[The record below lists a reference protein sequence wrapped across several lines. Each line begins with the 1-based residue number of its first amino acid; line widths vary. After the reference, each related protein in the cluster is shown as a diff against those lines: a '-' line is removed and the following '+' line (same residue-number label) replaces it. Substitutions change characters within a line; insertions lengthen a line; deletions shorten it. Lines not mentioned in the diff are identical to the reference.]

1 MVSFAF
7 WGEIWSVFARST
19 QNCLRLWL
27 WSYLLSFQRLCYG
40 DIFSIEAV
48 HRDPPAVVKA
58 WCTCDVQHPI
68 GCVRRLHIVTC
79 KQNHTAT
86 FTTTQLT
93 QPHSHLQQS
102 ACLTRNSWAQIINS
116 FITADTDIV
125 GNNARINMLDWLY
138 IFFRK
143 LAFVKQCFRA
153 ACSPNTFIRQSHFNL
168 LLLFLVQQP

>member
-1 MVSFAF
+1 MWNVIWTCFKFHFINIYFQNVILYMVSFAF

-19 QNCLRLWL
+19 QDCLRLWL

-48 HRDPPAVVKA
+48 HRDPAAVVKA

-79 KQNHTAT
+79 MQNHTAT

-102 ACLTRNSWAQIINS
+102 ACLTRNSWGPNH
-116 FITADTDIV
+116 
-125 GNNARINMLDWLY
+125 
-138 IFFRK
+138 K
-143 LAFVKQCFRA
+143 LFHYSRHRHCWE
-153 ACSPNTFIRQSHFNL
+153 
-168 LLLFLVQQP
+168 